1 MGGSE
6 EIVDKASARRQ
17 TGRKRL
23 AVCLVSGGMDSCV
36 TAAIANEENDEIAF
50 LHISYGQRTERR
62 ERECFDKIA
71 DHYRVEARLVV
82 TLEQLALI
90 GGSSL
95 TDQRMAVTPA
105 DLDARGIPSSYIPF
119 RNAHLLATAVSW
131 GEVIGSSSIYI
142 GAVAED
148 SSGYPDCR
156 PEYYSAFQK
165 VIDVG
170 TKPETNI
177 IVKTPVIAMK
187 KSEIIMRGLEM
198 GAPLELTWSCYQE
211 SEQACGRCD
220 SCALRLRAFR
230 EAGVADPIPY
240 MLDSGRFAY

>member
-6 EIVDKASARRQ
+6 EITDKGPAR
-17 TGRKRL
+17 GEISKKVVV
-23 AVCLVSGGMDSCV
+23 VCLVSGGMDSGV
-36 TAAIANEENDEIAF
+36 TAAIAHEENDEIAF

-105 DLDARGIPSSYIPF
+105 DLDARRITSSYIPF
-119 RNAHLLATAVSW
+119 RNSHLLATAVSW

-142 GAVAED
+142 G
-148 SSGYPDCR
+148 
-156 PEYYSAFQK
+156 
-165 VIDVG
+165 
-170 TKPETNI
+170 
-177 IVKTPVIAMK
+177 
-187 KSEIIMRGLEM
+187 
-198 GAPLELTWSCYQE
+198 
-211 SEQACGRCD
+211 
-220 SCALRLRAFR
+220 
-230 EAGVADPIPY
+230 
-240 MLDSGRFAY
+240 